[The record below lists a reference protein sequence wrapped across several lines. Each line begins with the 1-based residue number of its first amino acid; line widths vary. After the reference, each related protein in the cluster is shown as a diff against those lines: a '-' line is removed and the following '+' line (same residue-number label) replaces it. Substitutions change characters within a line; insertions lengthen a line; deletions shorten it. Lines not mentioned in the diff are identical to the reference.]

1 MVKIHKRHHAVFA
14 NYSIPQYI
22 NWKAQHLNGMTHFN
36 LAIHARLSGPPKA
49 RTARRGTDI
58 ALKNKVDYDG
68 VEYEEEDLGL
78 P

>member
-1 MVKIHKRHHAVFA
+1 MVFVLAPCDRGHSILYTYPH
-14 NYSIPQYI
+14 NYPIRTSCP
-22 NWKAQHLNGMTHFN
+22 
-36 LAIHARLSGPPKA
+36 GPPKER

>member
-1 MVKIHKRHHAVFA
+1 
-14 NYSIPQYI
+14 
-22 NWKAQHLNGMTHFN
+22 MTHFN
-36 LAIHARLSGPPKA
+36 LAIHVRLSGPPKER